1 MQVIFEPCD
10 IWRVVFVWIVQS
22 GGCTVQNKKV
32 GNKPD
37 TTIRGGEVIIF
48 EPVLSEEEEQ
58 KAPMIFFAPKF
69 AVNDLRKGE
78 TTAIV

>member
-1 MQVIFEPCD
+1 MAVNYYFFLARIVFARTRMQVIFEPCD

-48 EPVLSEEEEQ
+48 EPV
-58 KAPMIFFAPKF
+58 
-69 AVNDLRKGE
+69 D
-78 TTAIV
+78 